1 MFNTKNYKKFDWTTF
16 ALILAISIFG
26 LLFIFS
32 ATYKADIPY
41 SIYFKKQLFGIISG
55 AALYIFFS
63 FIDHRQLMRLGYFLY
78 FLVIVILLFTMI
90 KGTVAL
96 GGRRWIS
103 LFFIKFQPSEMAKL
117 LFPAFAAFFLYT
129 QKDDFEFKFKDFIP
143 TILVLLISSLL
154 ILKQPDLGTALIV
167 LFSGAIIL
175 WAAGINKKFFI
186 VVAAITIVCAPVC
199 WKVLKDYQKK
209 RILVFLGQGESR
221 KERYQIE
228 QSQIAIGS
236 GGLIGKGFLQ
246 GTQNKL
252 SFLPES
258 RTDFIFS
265 VICEEAGFLGALF
278 LIALYILL
286 FFRLFLIIINITSP
300 VVQIFALGITLHVF
314 LSVLINMF
322 MVTGLAPV
330 VGIPLPLVSYGLSNL
345 WTIFISF
352 GWINS
357 IKMQAGK

>member
-1 MFNTKNYKKFDWTTF
+1 MFNVKNFRKFDWTTF
-16 ALILAISIFG
+16 FLIIGISCLG

-32 ATYKADIPY
+32 ATYKPDIPF
-41 SIYFKKQLFGIISG
+41 SSYFKKQLLGIISG
-55 AALYIFFS
+55 IFLYIFFS
-63 FIDHRQLMRLGYFLY
+63 MIHHRQLMRFGYFLY
-78 FLVIVILLFTMI
+78 FIIMGLLLFTI
-90 KGTVAL
+90 VKGSIAM
-96 GGRRWIS
+96 GGQRWIN
-103 LFFIKFQPSEMAKL
+103 LGFTKFQPSEMAKL
-117 LFPAFAAFFLYT
+117 LFPAFVAYFLST
-129 QKDDFEFKFKDFIP
+129 QRDDFDFKFRDFVP
-143 TILVLLISSLL
+143 TLIVLAVSFLL
-154 ILKQPDLGTALIV
+154 ILKQPDLGTALII
-167 LFSGAIIL
+167 LFSGMIIL
-175 WAAGINKKFFI
+175 WIAGIGKKFFI
-186 VVAAITIVCAPVC
+186 ILAAISIVLAPVS

-209 RILVFLGQGESR
+209 RVLVFLGQGESR

-265 VICEEAGFLGALF
+265 VICEELGFFGAF
-278 LIALYILL
+278 LLIFLYILL
-286 FFRLFLIIINITSP
+286 FIRLFMILVRIESP
-300 VVQIFALGITLHVF
+300 FIQIFALGIVLHVF

-322 MVTGLAPV
+322 MVTGLLPI
-330 VGIPLPLVSYGLSNL
+330 VGIPLPMVSYGLSNL

-357 IKMQAGK
+357 IKMQTSR

>member
-1 MFNTKNYKKFDWTTF
+1 MFAIKDFRKFDWTSF
-16 ALILAISIFG
+16 YLILTISIMG

-32 ATYKADIPY
+32 ATYKPDAPF

-55 AALYIFFS
+55 ALFYIFFS
-63 FIDHRQLMRLGYFLY
+63 FIDHRQLMRFGYFFY
-78 FLVIVILLFTMI
+78 FIIIGVLIFTMV
-90 KGTVAL
+90 KGSVAM
-96 GGRRWIS
+96 GGRRWIN
-103 LFFIKFQPSEMAKL
+103 LGFIKWQPSEMAKL
-117 LFPAFAAFFLYT
+117 LFPAFAAYFLHT
-129 QKDDFEFKFKDFIP
+129 QKNDFNFKFKDFIP
-143 TILVLLISSLL
+143 TIIILLLSSVL

-167 LFSGAIIL
+167 LFSGMIIL
-175 WAAGINKKFFI
+175 WIAGLNKKFFI
-186 VVAAITIVCAPVC
+186 ALAAITIFLAPIS
-199 WKVLKDYQKK
+199 WKMLKDYQKK

-228 QSQIAIGS
+228 QSEIAIGS
-236 GGLIGKGFLQ
+236 GGLFGKGYLK

-265 VICEEAGFLGALF
+265 VLCEEAGFFGALL
-278 LIALYILL
+278 LIILYILL
-286 FFRLFLIIINITSP
+286 FLRLFLTIIQIESP
-300 VVQIFALGITLHVF
+300 VIQIFGLGIILHIF

-330 VGIPLPLVSYGLSNL
+330 VGIPLPLFSYGLTNL
-345 WTIFISF
+345 WIIFISF

-357 IKMQAGK
+357 IKMQTGK